1 MEFSPMKFLKQYID
15 VYGIQNKHTLT
26 FHTLMISKNSEILI
40 IDTRMVFKKKRYQS
54 NTGVNIHIS

>member
-15 VYGIQNKHTLT
+15 VNGIQNKHTLT

-40 IDTRMVFKKKRYQS
+40 IDTRMVF
-54 NTGVNIHIS
+54 